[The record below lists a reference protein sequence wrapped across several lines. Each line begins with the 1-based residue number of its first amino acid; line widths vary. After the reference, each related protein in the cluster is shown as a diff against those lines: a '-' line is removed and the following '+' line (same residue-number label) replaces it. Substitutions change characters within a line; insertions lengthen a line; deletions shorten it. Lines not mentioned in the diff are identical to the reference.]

1 MKKFILLLLLT
12 GLWMSCQNDPSK
24 KINKDNLQK
33 AQQELND
40 QNKFPVMTFDTEEID
55 FGNHNEGEILDTVFR
70 FKNTGNATL
79 IISKVRSSCGCTVPE
94 WPKNPIK
101 PGDSGIIKVVF
112 NTNHKTGRQTKTI
125 TIHSNEKN
133 LTHILRIKAQIKPKD
148 GAQKPASKLPSKAK
162 RLPPLLPKEKPGK
175 KGERI

>member
-1 MKKFILLLLLT
+1 MKKIVLLLLIT
-12 GLWMSCQNDPSK
+12 ALWTACQNDPSK

-33 AQQELND
+33 AQQELN
-40 QNKFPVMTFDTEEID
+40 QQTKFPVMTFNTEEID
-55 FGNHNEGEILDTVFR
+55 FGNHNEGEILDTVFH

-79 IISKVRSSCGCTVPE
+79 IISKVRSSCGCTVPQ

-112 NTNHKTGRQTKTI
+112 NTNHKRGRQVKTI
-125 TIHSNEKN
+125 TIHSNEKS
-133 LTHILRIKAQIKPKD
+133 LTHTIRIKAQIKPKD
-148 GAQKPASKLPSKAK
+148 GKETPVRKLPSKAK
-162 RLPPLLPKEKPGK
+162 LLPPLHPKEKPGA